1 MPTLSLFHFSPRIST
16 GSGSRGPAQVWGII
30 SLPRESQ
37 MKGSCGFYG
46 PGGQKEGERK
56 GLGGESSKY
65 QVRREKKCHQGF
77 PPPLDK
83 EVSQRK
89 RLRKASAKVPQ
100 HRGPQMELLALEM
113 QKCLGA
119 RLAKGLE
126 PLTATPSRDCSA
138 LALHQVWGGEG
149 SFPCA
154 SLCLDSSSTNNKQE
168 LSGVET

>member
-1 MPTLSLFHFSPRIST
+1 MPTLSLFHFSPWIST

-83 EVSQRK
+83 EVSAEAPEKGFCQSPSTQRPPNGAACTRMAE
-89 RLRKASAKVPQ
+89 RLGSTAGQGPGALDCYSLQRLQCTGSAPSLGW
-100 HRGPQMELLALEM
+100 RGQL
-113 QKCLGA
+113 
-119 RLAKGLE
+119 
-126 PLTATPSRDCSA
+126 
-138 LALHQVWGGEG
+138 
-149 SFPCA
+149 
-154 SLCLDSSSTNNKQE
+154 SLCVFVFGLIIYQ
-168 LSGVET
+168 